1 MRKGTSGSGAV
12 TLLLSVL
19 GRIVELFGG
28 DIEFGVSLNSLVF
41 VYILFVFIIVI
52 TFVCISHK
60 RFFYMLNFSL
70 GGVHVSFIKI
80 YFTLIIIFSVLICSD
95 S

>member
-60 RFFYMLNFSL
+60 CFFCMFKSL
-70 GGVHVSFIKI
+70 TRGS
-80 YFTLIIIFSVLICSD
+80 TCIFH
-95 S
+95 